1 MSRVVRASAGDHA
14 RPVATPVIMH
24 VDMDAFFASI
34 EARDDP
40 SLRGKPV
47 LVGGGGR
54 RGVVAAASYEAR
66 KYGCRSAQPTA
77 VALRKCPHAVV
88 VPPRHT
94 HYVEVSRQIFEVF
107 QDFSPLVE
115 GLSIDEAFLDMSG
128 TERLF
133 GAPREAA
140 EAIRRR
146 VRDETRLTC
155 SVGIASVKFIAK
167 IASALHKPDGL
178 TEVPPGTELEFL
190 HPLPVGKLWGV
201 GPKARERLEAQGIRT
216 VGDLAAMGL
225 ERLERQFG
233 EHGAHLWRLTQ
244 GRDERRV
251 TPGRDAKSLS
261 SEDTYAQDLVG
272 REEVERRLL
281 AQSTRVADRL
291 TRAGLRG
298 RKVHLKIRDTTFK
311 TESRQCTLETP
322 TAEATTIYA
331 AVKELLDKVELEGRR
346 FRLTGVGVSGF
357 GAADSPQQLAL
368 PGTESAT
375 AEQDARSRR
384 LQEVMTGVRGKF
396 GGKALFPAAAQRGGV
411 AEGGRILTRKAAERD
426 PEED

>member
-1 MSRVVRASAGDHA
+1 MRSLGAPHA
-14 RPVATPVIMH
+14 RWVTAPVIMH

-34 EARDDP
+34 EARDRP
-40 SLRGKPV
+40 ELRGKPL

-66 KYGCRSAQPTA
+66 TFGCRSAQPTA
-77 VALRKCPHAVV
+77 VALRKCPHAIV

-94 HYVEVSRQIFEVF
+94 HYVEVSRQVFAVFE
-107 QDFSPLVE
+107 DFSPLVE

-133 GAPREAA
+133 GAPRAAA

-146 VRDETRLTC
+146 VREETRLTC

-167 IASALHKPDGL
+167 IASAMNKPGGL
-178 TEVPPGTELEFL
+178 TEVAPGTELEFL

-216 VGDLAAMGL
+216 IGDLAAMGPD
-225 ERLERQFG
+225 RLERQFG

-311 TESRQCTLETP
+311 TESRQCTLDSP

-331 AVKELLDKVELEGRR
+331 AAKGLLDKVAIEGRR

-357 GAADSPQQLAL
+357 GAADQPHQLAL
-368 PGTESAT
+368 PGTEDEG
-375 AEQDARSRR
+375 AEEQARSRK

-396 GGKALFPAAAQRGGV
+396 GGKALFPAAAQRGGI
-411 AEGGRILTRKAAERD
+411 ARGGRTLTRNAAEHD
-426 PEED
+426 PDED